1 MVLGEVAF
9 VLERPAERLHAFGR
23 QAVGD
28 CRKVVLG
35 LVEAEK
41 QHLPALDDR
50 RAVVVQGR
58 GEPGTEP
65 VQDEPVG
72 NDELAAAE
80 HHGAFCKRHVFH
92 AVGANRLRRKRR
104 VAVASPGHQGTE
116 WLFRA
121 RGGQRAER
129 TAASVDAVPGVA
141 DDRGALAVGQPCR
154 DNPLR
159 PLRKGDVVAAG
170 HHEKVAVREGERLQP
185 VSHDAKVGGV
195 VVENDRDVR
204 RRVGGDVVLD
214 EFRRAVR

>member
-72 NDELAAAE
+72 NDEE
-80 HHGAFCKRHVFH
+80 EP
-92 AVGANRLRRKRR
+92 VGND
-104 VAVASPGHQGTE
+104 E
-116 WLFRA
+116 
-121 RGGQRAER
+121 E
-129 TAASVDAVPGVA
+129 
-141 DDRGALAVGQPCR
+141 
-154 DNPLR
+154 
-159 PLRKGDVVAAG
+159 
-170 HHEKVAVREGERLQP
+170 EKVAEEISPRAALGR
-185 VSHDAKVGGV
+185 
-195 VVENDRDVR
+195 NDNEAALGRNDNEAALGR
-204 RRVGGDVVLD
+204 NDKSRKFWRVVLIVLCVLVGLLLIFVLLNRLAPGLLD
-214 EFRRAVR
+214 PLLYSKEELQILRY